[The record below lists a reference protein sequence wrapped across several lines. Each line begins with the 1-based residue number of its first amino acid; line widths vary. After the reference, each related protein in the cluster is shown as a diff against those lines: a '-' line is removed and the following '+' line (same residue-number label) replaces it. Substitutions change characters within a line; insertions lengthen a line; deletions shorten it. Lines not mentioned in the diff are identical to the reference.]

1 MSCLR
6 HCRPAKRDRQPA
18 YPFGSM
24 RARNGTLTLQ
34 AIVGKFVAAVD
45 EDIDPENADSIFC
58 AMSCRC
64 NPVKDTHG

>member
-1 MSCLR
+1 
-6 HCRPAKRDRQPA
+6 
-18 YPFGSM
+18 M